1 MGDEHTSDKR
11 PFYRKLEQ
19 EPTVVCR
26 DQNQLASMTLHAPN
40 DNDPAHFKETDVFI
54 ETFFDEIIHQYTSEV
69 LTSLPERYEHKRIP
83 LRVRCAE
90 LKLQLNNCT
99 LKRDTALTQNLGEG
113 YQVRQTRTK
122 LRNIAQSENHQTEK
136 SLEASGGINAGK
148 FFNFALSGLFKQT
161 DAKKKPKRH
170 RRSVFGNHK
179 HQRPHGD

>member
-1 MGDEHTSDKR
+1 
-11 PFYRKLEQ
+11 
-19 EPTVVCR
+19 
-26 DQNQLASMTLHAPN
+26 MTLHAPN

-54 ETFFDEIIHQYTSEV
+54 ETFFDEIIHQYKSEV

-148 FFNFALSGLFKQT
+148 FFNLLCLACLNKQMPKKKAKT
-161 DAKKKPKRH
+161 PAKKCLWK
-170 RRSVFGNHK
+170 S
-179 HQRPHGD
+179 